1 MSLRRSLLLTAL
13 LVSVSAGADTPPPDA
28 AALSEAKKHFAAGE
42 KLFDA
47 GDLRGAV
54 EELKEAY
61 RLSRNPLLLYNIGVV
76 YDKLDDA
83 ALALHYFGKFID
95 EARDE
100 GKNHNRLVE
109 AGRRAAELRKKLGAE
124 EAPGE
129 QAPGQQTPVEPQPP
143 QPPPSPPTL
152 VHEAIDQAPPGRPID
167 VTAGAPV
174 EAGWTVTLYYRNAG
188 EDLYQEARM
197 KPRPGLGAQLVA
209 RIPAAA
215 VFGKS
220 LHYYIAARDPDGKII
235 ATSGKAGTPNVVY
248 IDAAA
253 PIHAYLA
260 PGEEAAGPLPPPRPR
275 VVDAPSV
282 PRPATFYA
290 KWATS
295 GGAAV
300 LLGVGIG
307 FSLAARSYA
316 ETLEAEAIKSS
327 SSECAPSPPPCR
339 VFSQPRKDLQST
351 GQTYE
356 RWGNVALIGG
366 AAAAVAAGIL
376 WYLDA
381 REAKVV
387 AGPGGV
393 GTAVSF

>member
-13 LVSVSAGADTPPPDA
+13 LVSVSAGADSPPPDA
-28 AALSEAKKHFAAGE
+28 AALAEAKKHFAAGE

-83 ALALHYFGKFID
+83 PLALHYFGKFID
-95 EARDE
+95 EAKGE
-100 GKNHNRLVE
+100 GKTHDRLVE
-109 AGRRAAELRKKLGAE
+109 AGTRAAELRKKLGAE
-124 EAPGE
+124 EAAGE
-129 QAPGQQTPVEPQPP
+129 QAPVQRAPAEQPR
-143 QPPPSPPTL
+143 PPPSPPTL
-152 VHEAIDQAPPGRPID
+152 VHETIDQAPPGRPID

-174 EAGWTVTLYYRNAG
+174 EAGWTVILYYRNAG
-188 EDLYQEARM
+188 EDLYQEVRM
-197 KPRPGLGAQLVA
+197 KARAGLGAQLVA

-235 ATSGKAGTPNVVY
+235 ATAGKAGTPNVVY

-253 PIHAYLA
+253 PIHAYLQ
-260 PGEEAAGPLPPPRPR
+260 PGEEAAGPLPPPPPR
-275 VVDAPSV
+275 IVEEPSV

-316 ETLEAEAIKSS
+316 ETLESEAIKSS

-351 GQTYE
+351 GQSYE
-356 RWGNVALIGG
+356 RWGNVALVSG
-366 AAAAVAAGIL
+366 AAAAIAAGIL

-381 REAKVV
+381 REAKVI
-387 AGPGGV
+387 AGPGGA
-393 GTAVSF
+393 GASVSF

>member
-1 MSLRRSLLLTAL
+1 MSLRRSLLVTAL
-13 LVSVSAGADTPPPDA
+13 LVSVSAAADTPPPDA
-28 AALSEAKKHFAAGE
+28 AAVAEAKKHFAAGE

-47 GDLRGAV
+47 GDLHGAV

-83 ALALHYFGKFID
+83 PLALHYFGKFID
-95 EARDE
+95 EAKDE
-100 GKNHNRLVE
+100 GKTHERILE
-109 AGRRAAELRKKLGAE
+109 AGQRAAELRKKLGAE
-124 EAPGE
+124 EAPTPGE
-129 QAPGQQTPVEPQPP
+129 PAPTPAPA
-143 QPPPSPPTL
+143 PSPPTL
-152 VHEAIDQAPPGRPID
+152 VHETIDQAPPGRPID

-188 EDLYQEARM
+188 EDLYQQVRM

-215 VFGKS
+215 VLGKS
-220 LHYYIAARDPDGKII
+220 LHYYIAARDPEGKVI
-235 ATSGKAGTPNVVY
+235 ASSGKAGTPNVVY
-248 IDAAA
+248 LDAAA
-253 PIHAYLA
+253 PIHAYLQ
-260 PGEEAAGPLPPPRPR
+260 PGEEAAGPLPPPPPL
-275 VVDAPSV
+275 VVAEPSV

-327 SSECAPSPPPCR
+327 SSECAPTPPPCR

-351 GQTYE
+351 GQSYE
-356 RWGNVALIGG
+356 RWGNVALAAG
-366 AAAAVAAGIL
+366 AAAAIAAGIL

-381 REAKVV
+381 RETPTLV
-387 AGPGGV
+387 AGPGTLG
-393 GTAVSF
+393 AAASVSF

>member
-1 MSLRRSLLLTAL
+1 MRPRRSLLLAAL
-13 LVSVSAGADTPPPDA
+13 LASVSAGADAPPPDA
-28 AALSEAKKHFAAGE
+28 AALAEAKKHFAAGE

-76 YDKLDDA
+76 YDKLDDP

-95 EARDE
+95 EAKDD
-100 GKNHNRLVE
+100 GKNHDRLVE

-124 EAPGE
+124 EAPIE
-129 QAPGQQTPVEPQPP
+129 QAPGQQAPAE
-143 QPPPSPPTL
+143 PPPPPTL
-152 VHEAIDQAPPGRPID
+152 VHETIDQAPPGRPID

-188 EDLYQEARM
+188 EDLYQEVRM

-215 VFGKS
+215 VFGRS

-235 ATSGKAGTPNVVY
+235 ATAGKAGTPNVVY
-248 IDAAA
+248 LDAAA

-260 PGEEAAGPLPPPRPR
+260 PGEEASGPLPPPPPR
-275 VVDAPSV
+275 IAPEPSR

-316 ETLEAEAIKSS
+316 ETLESEAIKSS
-327 SSECAPSPPPCR
+327 GSECAPSPPPCR

-351 GQTYE
+351 GQSYQ

-381 REAKVV
+381 REAHVV